1 MSLEKEWEKERIHHK
16 YGSIWL
22 ALSSVGIL
30 ALIALTV
37 TLVKYHR
44 PLYDTFDVI
53 LMVTVGV
60 LLGAVYMESSQRLG
74 KNYKREL
81 AETDEKSARA
91 QPNPKQETKAH
102 DGKFEETHA

>member
-1 MSLEKEWEKERIHHK
+1 LSLEKEWEKERIHHK
-16 YGSIWL
+16 YGAIWL

-53 LMVTVGV
+53 
-60 LLGAVYMESSQRLG
+60 Y
-74 KNYKREL
+74 
-81 AETDEKSARA
+81 
-91 QPNPKQETKAH
+91 
-102 DGKFEETHA
+102 